1 LPAPPDI
8 ETDDGQATSVPS
20 RIAVVVL
27 GMHRSGTSALTRAL
41 SLAGYALPLRLLPTT
56 KDNADG
62 YWEPSAMVA
71 LNDRLL
77 AALGQDW
84 TGVAPLPLSELG
96 DDALASMRAEAV
108 DVLRHDYGDAERFVV
123 KDPRLA
129 RTIPFWEPVFRA
141 VGARPHFAYLVR
153 NPLEVARSL
162 ACRDG
167 LGQTQGLLLWVDNAL
182 AALNATK
189 HSPVAFVDFDR
200 LLTQPSASVD
210 DVFRRLGLPG
220 LPETAEAAIN
230 AAIKPTLRH
239 HCLPHAAL
247 TLAGHATAAAQPLYS
262 LLHEASARPGPVPS
276 VPPGLSETWQ
286 QVLDLLSP
294 AETRS
299 LLRSDATSRL
309 TSPQT
314 GPKDVQSPV
323 YDGHLDCVVGTV
335 LYGWCWRRQSSER
348 VFLRFDLDDSRDAKR
363 IVAAIF
369 RPDLHDAGVG
379 DGYHAFAIDL
389 ASPGADLSSDT
400 VVCGMTLDGSYV
412 LPGSGKTIAELLAG

>member
-1 LPAPPDI
+1 
-8 ETDDGQATSVPS
+8 
-20 RIAVVVL
+20 
-27 GMHRSGTSALTRAL
+27 MHRSGTSALTRAL
-41 SLAGYALPLRLLPTT
+41 SLGGYALPLRLLPTT

-84 TGVAPLPLSELG
+84 TGVAPLPLRELG
-96 DDALASMRAEAV
+96 DDALVSMRAEAV

-129 RTIPFWEPVFRA
+129 RTMPFWEPVFRA
-141 VGARPHFAYLVR
+141 VGAKPHFAYLVR

-162 ACRDG
+162 ARRDG
-167 LGQTQGLLLWVDNAL
+167 LGQTQSLLLWVGNAL

-200 LLTQPSASVD
+200 LLTQPSTSVD
-210 DVFRRLGLPG
+210 DVLRRLGLPG

-230 AAIKPTLRH
+230 ATMKPTLRH

-262 LLHEASARPGPVPS
+262 LLHEASARSGPVSS
-276 VPPGLSETWQ
+276 VPPGLSEMWQ
-286 QVLDLLSP
+286 QVLDLLDP

-299 LLRSDATSRL
+299 LLRSDVTSCL
-309 TSPQT
+309 TSPQAS
-314 GPKDVQSPV
+314 PKNVQPPV
-323 YDGHLDCVVGTV
+323 YDGHLDCIVGTV

-348 VFLRFDLDDSRDAKR
+348 VFLRFDLDDSCDAKR
-363 IVAAIF
+363 IVAAVF
-369 RPDLHDAGVG
+369 RPDLHNAGMG
-379 DGYHAFAIDL
+379 DGYHAFAVDL
-389 ASPGADLSSDT
+389 ASPGANLSPDT
-400 VVCGMTLDGSYV
+400 VVRGMTLDESYV
-412 LPGSGKTIAELLAG
+412 LLGSGKTIADLRAG

>member
-8 ETDDGQATSVPS
+8 EIDDGQATSVPS

-41 SLAGYALPLRLLPTT
+41 SLAGYALPLRLLPAA

-84 TGVAPLPLSELG
+84 TGVAPLSLSELDG
-96 DDALASMRAEAV
+96 DTLASMRAKAA
-108 DVLRHDYGDAERFVV
+108 DVLRHDYGDAEHFIV

-129 RTIPFWEPVFRA
+129 RTMPFWEPVFRA
-141 VGARPHFAYLVR
+141 VGAKPHFVYLVR
-153 NPLEVARSL
+153 NPLEVAHSL
-162 ACRDG
+162 ARRDD
-167 LGQTQGLLLWVDNAL
+167 LEQTQSLLLWVGNAL

-200 LLTQPSASVD
+200 LLAQPSASVD
-210 DVFRRLGLPG
+210 DVFRRLGSPR
-220 LPETAEAAIN
+220 LPETAKAAIN
-230 AAIKPTLRH
+230 AAIKLTLRH

-247 TLAGHATAAAQPLYS
+247 TLAGHATAAAQSLYS
-262 LLHEASARPGPVPS
+262 LLHEASTRPGPVPS
-276 VPPGLSETWQ
+276 VPHGLSEIWQ
-286 QVLDLLSP
+286 QVLDLLDP
-294 AETRS
+294 AETKS
-299 LLRSDATSRL
+299 LLRSNVASGS
-309 TSPQT
+309 TSPQA
-314 GPKDVQSPV
+314 GPRDVQSPV
-323 YDGHLDCVVGTV
+323 YDGRLDNVVGTL
-335 LYGWCWRRQSSER
+335 LYGWCWRQQSSER
-348 VFLRFDLDDSRDAKR
+348 VFLRFDLDDRRDAKR
-363 IVAAIF
+363 IVAAVF

-389 ASPGADLSSDT
+389 ASPGKDLSPDT
-400 VVCGMTLDGSYV
+400 VVRGMTLDGSYV
-412 LPGSGKTIAELLAG
+412 LLGSGKTIAELRAG